1 VAKDGKNKMT
11 FKKRIRQ
18 EHHHIV
24 LPRYLSDYI
33 IELAEKHK
41 TSVSHEIASCILFKM
56 FNDREGV

>member
-1 VAKDGKNKMT
+1 MT